1 MRNGYEKLI
10 TVKEYVKTLV
20 KYNPADENS
29 MISADE
35 YAASL
40 QEEVIASQVSSLITV
55 KDYVNSLYNENYK
68 SAEEL
73 EMEANLEEFLS
84 ASKKARKDA
93 QTLEQLMA

>member
-10 TVKEYVKTLV
+10 TVKEYVKSLV
-20 KYNPADENS
+20 QYNPADENA

-40 QEEVIASQVSSLITV
+40 KEECIAAEVSSLITV
-55 KDYVNSLYNENYK
+55 KDYVNNLYNETSK

-93 QTLEQLMA
+93 QTLEQLIA